1 MTQKNIRFSENT
13 VLRLDDYQTV
23 NEGEASSIVMPERVI
38 KQMEKLMAQEEQ
50 LKEEIQ
56 SNKSIFANLKPLE
69 TL

>member
-38 KQMEKLMAQEEQ
+38 KQMEKLMA
-50 LKEEIQ
+50 
-56 SNKSIFANLKPLE
+56 
-69 TL
+69 